1 MRSVQH
7 QLICDGVALSLSLGV
22 GELGVARGAINH
34 ESAIVVHHHLL
45 PLVVL
50 VLESGE
56 GGVDFLKTNAR
67 RRE

>member
-22 GELGVARGAINH
+22 RELRIARGAVNH

-50 VLESGE
+50 VLESRKC
-56 GGVDFLKTNAR
+56 GVDFLKTNAR
-67 RRE
+67 RRK